1 MADADRLDGIAEAI
15 GDHLGLDP
23 EALRTLR
30 RAGLLHDVGKLGLS
44 NAILDKPGRLT
55 AAEFAQVRL
64 HPHYSQRILSG
75 TGRLRGRRRAGRVAP
90 RAPRRQGLSPWPRQ
104 TGPLP
109 PHPLPHG
116 GGRLRGPE
124 RRPPYR
130 GPMEV
135 PDAMSILR
143 AGAGTA
149 FDPVCVSALEASL
162 DRLAEPE
169 PAMSETPVLG
179 LH

>member
-1 MADADRLDGIAEAI
+1 MRSSTSRGGSRPPSSRRCVCTRTTASGSCRGRAAFADVVEPAASHHERLDGK
-15 GDHLGLDP
+15 GYHRGLGRRDLSLLTRCLTVADVF
-23 EALRTLR
+23 EALIADR
-30 RAGLLHDVGKLGLS
+30 
-44 NAILDKPGRLT
+44 
-55 AAEFAQVRL
+55 
-64 HPHYSQRILSG
+64 
-75 TGRLRGRRRAGRVAP
+75 
-90 RAPRRQGLSPWPRQ
+90 
-104 TGPLP
+104 
-109 PHPLPHG
+109 
-116 GGRLRGPE
+116 
-124 RRPPYR
+124 PYR

-143 AGAGTA
+143 AGAA

>member
-1 MADADRLDGIAEAI
+1 VAI

-55 AAEFAQVRL
+55 AAEFAQVRM

-75 TGRLRGRRRAGRVAP
+75 TAAFADIVEPAASHHERLDGKGYHRG
-90 RAPRRQGLSPWPRQ
+90 L
-104 TGPLP
+104 
-109 PHPLPHG
+109 
-116 GGRLRGPE
+116 GGRDLSLLTRCLTVADVFE
-124 RRPPYR
+124 ALIADRPYR

-135 PDAMSILR
+135 PGAMSILR
-143 AGAGTA
+143 ADAGTV
-149 FDPVCVSALEASL
+149 FDPVCVSALEASP